1 MSAVFAGLDLV
12 DVLLRVSRGETPV
25 SVADGRS
32 GVRTHQSLQAL
43 LGCAAQ
49 EESRLSVLRECWR
62 LLAGREPYA
71 GSREELTP
79 VAIDWMS
86 FVPPTVTAL
95 WLWPRRPR
103 RTLCRSGDGDRNC

>member
-1 MSAVFAGLDLV
+1 M
-12 DVLLRVSRGETPV
+12 
-25 SVADGRS
+25 
-32 GVRTHQSLQAL
+32 
-43 LGCAAQ
+43 
-49 EESRLSVLRECWR
+49 LRECWR

-95 WLWPRRPR
+95 WLLATPAAAHTLPKRGWGSHLLTPQSI
-103 RTLCRSGDGDRNC
+103 RTIKTMDVGG